1 MSLRDNL
8 QPKIYN
14 IAERRNFTPNITAT
28 DYESFAFNKG
38 IPIVIDNGKFYSA
51 LHKRY
56 ILFKVKGFM
65 E

>member
-14 IAERRNFTPNITAT
+14 IAERRNFTPNFTAT

-38 IPIVIDNGKFYSA
+38 IPIVIDNGKSYSA
-51 LHKRY
+51 
-56 ILFKVKGFM
+56 
-65 E
+65 